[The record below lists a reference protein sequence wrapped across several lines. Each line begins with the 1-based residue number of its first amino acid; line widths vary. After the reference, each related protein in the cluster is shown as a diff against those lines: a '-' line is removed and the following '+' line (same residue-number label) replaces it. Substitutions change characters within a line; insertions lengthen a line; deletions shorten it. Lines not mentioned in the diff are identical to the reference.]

1 MPLWRR
7 LLASDSVALLLA
19 AVWVVVVW
27 PFAPDLLSSHNVAI
41 LVTAALPL
49 FVVAAG
55 QTIVLISGG
64 IDLSV
69 TATIALASVAGAWV
83 ASADTGVLGGG
94 MAASVAGVAAM
105 LAAGA
110 AVGGFNGLIIARTS
124 CPPFIVTLTSLGF
137 VSGLAIWLTSSRN
150 IGGLPD
156 AFTAAGRHLWLT
168 VAIVL
173 VVGGA
178 AHLLLARTLAGRWWR
193 AIGYNTRAAR
203 VSGVP
208 VARLTLLAYVASGVC
223 AAIASL
229 LYTGRLETGS
239 PVLGQRLLL
248 DVMGAAVLGGT
259 SLFGGRGQ
267 IAWTAGGVVL
277 ITLIDSSLN
286 LLGLTY
292 FAIMMVKG
300 AVILAAAV
308 FDALRQRWREI
319 PATIAAETV

>member
-1 MPLWRR
+1 MPIWRR
-7 LLASDSVALLLA
+7 LLASDSIALLLA

-94 MAASVAGVAAM
+94 MVASAAGVAAM
-105 LAAGA
+105 LVVGA

-168 VAIVL
+168 AAIVL
-173 VVGGA
+173 VVGGT

-319 PATIAAETV
+319 PATIAAETG